1 MPTCCVDPDTM
12 ANNVVCDAEEWV
24 AAAAEVTTAGAVVFS
39 PSLCFF
45 LSLHQALMGGVAV
58 NAPPW

>member
-12 ANNVVCDAEEWV
+12 AINVVCDAEEWV
-24 AAAAEVTTAGAVVFS
+24 AAAAEVTTAGAVVSS

-45 LSLHQALMGGVAV
+45 LSLHQALMGG
-58 NAPPW
+58 W